1 MLERNILYTALSR
14 GERLAVLI
22 TQEQAVRIA
31 VAQDR
36 STRRRT
42 GLVARL
48 ERQYLLDKAAPEPAP
63 DNNPGTLPL
72 F

>member
-14 GERLAVLI
+14 AQRLAVLV

-36 STRRRT
+36 STQRRT
-42 GLVARL
+42 GLVHRL
-48 ERQYLLDKAAPEPAP
+48 RASFGGPPPPTERIESQR
-63 DNNPGTLPL
+63 L
-72 F
+72 FG